1 MERRSSRNAAAVESR
16 AAVTVWTAVESWATV
31 TVWPAVEPWAAVE
44 LWAAVTV
51 RPAVE
56 PWAAVTVRPAVEF
69 RASMKSWAAAVE
81 MVVADEG
88 AAVRDIP
95 VVVEHHAV
103 AAPVGVPVVPSPA
116 ESTVEADPETDS
128 ERNSRAGGV
137 QAGVPEPAGV
147 CDERRAVD
155 QPRIVGRHVDHL
167 GVCGLDHDRLTLR
180 DDVFLRGGLEVARL
194 LGSPAH
200 RLHGVEHGLLLVHV
214 CVAQRRRP
222 GEVLVHVRQHGGK
235 LRDRLDARIPGLLI
249 DGLGQLLP
257 IQFGVLLH
265 PTVRL
270 HDLGGVRRGGED

>member
-31 TVWPAVEPWAAVE
+31 TGWPAVEPWAAVE

-56 PWAAVTVRPAVEF
+56 RMAAVT
-69 RASMKSWAAAVE
+69 AAVE

-128 ERNSRAGGV
+128 ERNPRAGGV

-167 GVCGLDHDRLTLR
+167 GVCRLDHDRLTLR
-180 DDVFLRGGLEVARL
+180 DDVFLRGGLEVPRL

-222 GEVLVHVRQHGGK
+222 GEVLVHV
-235 LRDRLDARIPGLLI
+235 
-249 DGLGQLLP
+249 
-257 IQFGVLLH
+257 
-265 PTVRL
+265 
-270 HDLGGVRRGGED
+270 

>member
-16 AAVTVWTAVESWATV
+16 AAVTVRPAVESRAT
-31 TVWPAVEPWAAVE
+31 
-44 LWAAVTV
+44 VTV

-56 PWAAVTVRPAVEF
+56 SSATVEF
-69 RASMKSWAAAVE
+69 RASVKFRAAVEPGTAAVE

-128 ERNSRAGGV
+128 ERNPRAGGV

-155 QPRIVGRHVDHL
+155 QPRIVGRHIDHL
-167 GVCGLDHDRLTLR
+167 GVCRLDHDRLALR
-180 DDVFLRGGLEVARL
+180 DDVYLRG
-194 LGSPAH
+194 
-200 RLHGVEHGLLLVHV
+200 
-214 CVAQRRRP
+214 
-222 GEVLVHVRQHGGK
+222 
-235 LRDRLDARIPGLLI
+235 
-249 DGLGQLLP
+249 
-257 IQFGVLLH
+257 
-265 PTVRL
+265 
-270 HDLGGVRRGGED
+270 